1 MGINK
6 SISMKF
12 SHFEAH
18 GNGQYGMGVKHAST
32 EYVEL
37 KRREEESTLLKT
49 EVERRSFSQIL

>member
-37 KRREEESTLLKT
+37 KRREE
-49 EVERRSFSQIL
+49 